1 MSVNQFIHKDN
12 INMLWEVISDEEIF
26 KYLSRD
32 LQAKVSQV
40 FLKNISGFYESE
52 RVVNNSLVLLNKKY
66 VLLIL
71 NHIKSNYPIQPS
83 RIVIHNEPVKELIT
97 YEEIQND
104 RKSKFETDLTKK
116 QEEFEDFMTV
126 KPPPVPEFADKDMDT
141 PIKEMDKIL
150 KEMQAQR
157 NYEVEQINR
166 NYNNSSQVD
175 NWLKP
180 QETSL
185 KLDKLN
191 IDNNN
196 EQVNKSNNK
205 SNTKSKY
212 INQFENV
219 TTIDKKSTKNNV
231 SWNNNVE
238 INTFDADDEE
248 DGNIFLKLKKV
259 TEVKPNVDTNL
270 TYRIERVERS
280 IVDLN
285 EKMDKIIYLLQN
297 KI

>member
-1 MSVNQFIHKDN
+1 MSANQFIHKDN

-32 LQAKVSQV
+32 IQAKVSQV
-40 FLKNISGFYESE
+40 FLKNIGGFYESE
-52 RVVNNSLVLLNKKY
+52 RLVNNSLVLLNKKY

-71 NHIKSNYPIQPS
+71 NHIKNNYPIQPS

-97 YEEIQND
+97 YEEIQTD
-104 RKSKFETDLTKK
+104 RKSKFEKDLTKK

-166 NYNNSSQVD
+166 SYNNSSQVD

-180 QETSL
+180 QETSH
-185 KLDKLN
+185 KPN

-196 EQVNKSNNK
+196 EHVNQ

-212 INQFENV
+212 VNQFDN
-219 TTIDKKSTKNNV
+219 TPTLTKNSSKNNV
-231 SWNNNVE
+231 SWNNNIE

-248 DGNIFLKLKKV
+248 DGNIFLKFKKV
-259 TEVKPNVDTNL
+259 PEVKPNIDTNL
-270 TYRIERVERS
+270 TDRIERVERS
-280 IVDLN
+280 IIDLN
-285 EKMDKIIYLLQN
+285 EKMDKIIYLLHN